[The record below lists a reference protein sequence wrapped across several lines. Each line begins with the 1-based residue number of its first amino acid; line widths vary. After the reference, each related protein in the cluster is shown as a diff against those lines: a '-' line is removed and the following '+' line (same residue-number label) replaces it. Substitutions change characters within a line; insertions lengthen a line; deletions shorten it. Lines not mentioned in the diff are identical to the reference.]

1 MFLLLLEIL
10 FGSIYFLIGIIIGCF
25 ISVFVF
31 LEVKSKTVII
41 PTAIGG
47 FLLFFGVC
55 VLMVGNIVGVGIIQV
70 DLGFIIG
77 YIVCYFAA
85 DIISHAVKKSSPNK
99 EDNKEITQNDIE
111 LNLLIQ
117 KYTQKAED
125 ETDNNGG
132 KR

>member
-1 MFLLLLEIL
+1 MFLLELL
-10 FGSIYFLIGIIIGCF
+10 FGSIGFLIGIIIGCF

-55 VLMVGNIVGVGIIQV
+55 ALMVGNILGVGIIQV

-77 YIVCYFAA
+77 YIVCYSVAY
-85 DIISHAVKKSSPNK
+85 IINYAVRKSSPNK
-99 EDNKEITQNDIE
+99 GKDTDHKEMTQNDIE

-117 KYTQKAED
+117 KYTQKAEG
-125 ETDNNGG
+125 ETDNNGD
-132 KR
+132 